1 MWQEKRFLFSFFSV
15 FRNGVKTTLY
25 PYNEWINVQAKSRFM
40 TCQPFHVLLSLYMWH
55 LSQTSKI
62 LIRKKEYTIVCVKI
76 RAWIVNALRSFVTR
90 VVCAKILAPF
100 FPFPSQ
106 FKDDSTFYLSLCRIK
121 HTEMKHLFK
130 NRTFYAAN
138 CLGSDG
144 LELHFE

>member
-1 MWQEKRFLFSFFSV
+1 
-15 FRNGVKTTLY
+15 
-25 PYNEWINVQAKSRFM
+25 M

-62 LIRKKEYTIVCVKI
+62 LIRKKEHTIVCVKI

-106 FKDDSTFYLSLCRIK
+106 FQDNSTFYLSLCRIK
-121 HTEMKHLFK
+121 HTEIKHLFK

-138 CLGSDG
+138 CVGSDE
-144 LELHFE
+144 LELQRTYVVPLKCITEGWLPEHKVISILRCLGHFFGWGKV